1 MPQDERQIW
10 DLWMPGAGAQGLPFA
25 RGRCDKTEFM
35 LVHAAPLSL
44 SVDVWNDQGTLLV
57 RGRNLERSAARTPIT
72 RLQLQGGQVTREEIW
87 PIEAD
92 YGLPVILPGGE
103 IGILRAWWNAPDHQ
117 EWRWSVEFYN
127 HQ

>member
-10 DLWMPGAGAQGLPFA
+10 DLWMPGAGAQGLAFA
-25 RGRCDKTEFM
+25 RGRCDKTEVI
-35 LVHAAPLSL
+35 LAHAVPASI
-44 SVDVWNDQGTLLV
+44 SVDVWSDQGDLLA
-57 RGRNLERSAARTPIT
+57 RGRNLERCTARTPIT
-72 RLQLQGGQVTREEIW
+72 RLQLQGEQITREEVW
-87 PIEAD
+87 PTEED